1 MCQIKWKPW
10 TGEWPVHLN
19 IDKNKCN
26 PLKIDG
32 PSKRSKPEDLDWQP
46 QVTAPMPLEGLYEI
60 MKGHAAGTGDL
71 HILDGM
77 PTGKNYFTLV
87 TKEFFQ
93 SNPNCIGKD
102 DATDDVL
109 AFASLVLSYAKA
121 ASDGLK
127 ADESPK
133 LRTAFMPRTDF
144 NTLFKQVESKLPGND
159 LFSLFNILAC
169 YKTNNKG
176 QVS

>member
-1 MCQIKWKPW
+1 
-10 TGEWPVHLN
+10 
-19 IDKNKCN
+19 
-26 PLKIDG
+26 
-32 PSKRSKPEDLDWQP
+32 
-46 QVTAPMPLEGLYEI
+46 

-77 PTGKNYFTLV
+77 PNGKNYFTLA

-109 AFASLVLSYAKA
+109 AFVSLVLSYAKA

-144 NTLFKQVESKLPGND
+144 NTLFKQVESKVPGDD